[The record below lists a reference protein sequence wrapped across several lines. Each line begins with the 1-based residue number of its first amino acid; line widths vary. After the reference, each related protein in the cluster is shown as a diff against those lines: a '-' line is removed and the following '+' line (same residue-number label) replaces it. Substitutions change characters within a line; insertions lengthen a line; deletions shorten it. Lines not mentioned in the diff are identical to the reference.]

1 MTGDASAELYDEV
14 PYPGHPFAQTHPDRL
29 ATLARLF
36 GLEPAPPSRCRLLEI
51 GCGDGGNLLPMAVQL
66 PRSTFVGIDSSPLEI
81 GCGDGGNL
89 LPMACTLPDSLFVG
103 IDISPRAIARAR
115 GRARAAGIENV
126 AFEERSLA
134 DWQPPAGTFDYVVA
148 HGVYSW
154 VPEPVRDALMALCGH
169 AIADHGIAYLSYNM
183 VPGGHLRA
191 ILRDLLL
198 AHVDST
204 APPAE
209 QLAAARERLDVLRS
223 AWGYDPGLQTLV
235 SLATTMRDSSD
246 ALLFHDT
253 LAPFNRRVPFD
264 EFVAH
269 AGRHGLQFLAEA
281 NYWEMQVGWL
291 APQLR
296 EGVLATGDRVHRES
310 LLDELR
316 MRTFRQTLLCGAH
329 HALAAQP
336 ALERVES
343 LSVSAQAQAGAPDE
357 QGRVT
362 FTGANGANLTTD
374 HVAVIRG
381 LERVIAAWPAMLPV
395 ADLLSP
401 GADLEER
408 LILTEALVRCY
419 SAALA
424 SLHAEP
430 GTFGTSAA
438 THPRVTAM
446 ARLQAAEG
454 PMVANLRH
462 EPVTLDDPARL
473 LVTLLDGT
481 RDRAALLARLADSM
495 EGTVAQSELAAWLE
509 RSLAE
514 LARSALLLA

>member
-1 MTGDASAELYDEV
+1 VAVTGDASAELYDEV

-36 GLEPAPPSRCRLLEI
+36 GLAPAPPSRCRLLEI
-51 GCGDGGNLLPMAVQL
+51 GCGDGGNLLPMA
-66 PRSTFVGIDSSPLEI
+66 S
-81 GCGDGGNL
+81 
-89 LPMACTLPDSLFVG
+89 TLPGSQFVG

-126 AFEERSLA
+126 TFEERSLA
-134 DWQPPAGTFDYVVA
+134 EWRAEAGSFDYVIA

-154 VPEPVRDALMALCGH
+154 VPEAVCEALMALCGH
-169 AIADHGIAYLSYNM
+169 AIAEHGVAYVSYNAL
-183 VPGGHLRA
+183 PGGHLRD

-198 AHVDST
+198 GHVDVG
-204 APPAE
+204 APPDE
-209 QLAAARERLDVLRS
+209 QIAAAREMLDVLGS
-223 AWGYDPGLQTLV
+223 AWGYDPGLHTLV
-235 SLATTMRDSSD
+235 SLATTMRESSD

-253 LAPFNRRVPFD
+253 LAPFNRRMAFG
-264 EFVAH
+264 EFLAH

-291 APQLR
+291 PPQLR
-296 EGVLATGDRVHRES
+296 EGVLATDDRARREA

-316 MRTFRQTLLCGAH
+316 MRTFRQTLLCRAH
-329 HALAAQP
+329 HELAAQP
-336 ALERVES
+336 ALDAVES
-343 LSVSAQAQAGAPDE
+343 MSVSAQAQAGARDE
-357 QGRVT
+357 NGRVT

-374 HVAVIRG
+374 HVAVVRG
-381 LERVIAAWPAMLPV
+381 LERVIAAWPAVLPV
-395 ADLLSP
+395 AELLSP
-401 GADLEER
+401 DAGLEER
-408 LILTEALVRCY
+408 LIVTEALLRCY

-424 SLHAEP
+424 NLHAEP
-430 GTFGTSAA
+430 ATFGTGAA

-454 PMVANLRH
+454 PMVASLRH

-481 RDRAALLARLADSM
+481 RDRAALLARLAESM
-495 EGTVAQSELAAWLE
+495 EGTVAPPELAAWLE